1 MEVNRIMYT
10 NSIPSAL
17 LERGT
22 KRIFTKDSHIFKTGD
37 SIAHCY
43 YIISGT
49 VKIYIDHKNG
59 RRSVLD
65 FISANNWLGELSVF
79 CCETDVKENKVLQ
92 EVVCLEFEIHDLRKL
107 SKENSEVSFYFASY
121 ISNKLLNRSSRMSEN
136 LNFPLENRLASFI
149 LEYHHNLVYNLPHV
163 DVSEYLN
170 VSYRHMLYVIKHF
183 CKLEILT
190 KQRGIGYLIS
200 DIEKLKQYLE

>member
-1 MEVNRIMYT
+1 MRTIN
-10 NSIPSAL
+10 IPADL

-22 KRIFTKDSHIFKTGD
+22 RRVFPKDSHVFKIGD
-37 SIAHCY
+37 SITHCY
-43 YIISGT
+43 FIISGT

-65 FISANNWLGELSVF
+65 FVSGNNWLGELSVF

-92 EVVCLEFEIHDLRKL
+92 EVVCLEFEINDLRNL
-107 SKENSEVSFYFASY
+107 CKEKVEISFYFASY
-121 ISNKLLNRSSRMSEN
+121 IADKLLSRSSRMSES
-136 LNFPLENRLASFI
+136 LNFSLEHRLASFI
-149 LEYHHNLVYNLPHV
+149 LEHHHDLVYNLPHI

-183 CKLEILT
+183 CDMKLLT
-190 KQRGIGYLIS
+190 KQKGVGYLIS
-200 DIEKLKQYLE
+200 DIEKLKEYLY